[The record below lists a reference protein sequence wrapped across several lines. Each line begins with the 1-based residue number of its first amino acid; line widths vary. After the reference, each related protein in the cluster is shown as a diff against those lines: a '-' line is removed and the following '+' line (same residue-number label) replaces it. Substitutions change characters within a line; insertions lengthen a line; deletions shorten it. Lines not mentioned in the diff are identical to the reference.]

1 MTRDRTVIWEEE
13 VPLNTGETIWVTRE
27 LTYSIQGSHGNP
39 LDLGFRA
46 KSEQTFKFDYGGRR
60 YTYKGQAMII
70 LIAISPKTKIPVLVA
85 DPRGKD
91 WQYLNRYSCTTPF
104 YVQFN
109 PNENAT
115 EWIWPKQIEPWL
127 YGIPTNI
134 MLNIPDIGKVKG
146 KYRAFGRK
154 QIDNTFLAFYKNYR
168 AIDAQHIDENC
179 FVFK

>member
-1 MTRDRTVIWEEE
+1 MHKFVPNDNRDER
-13 VPLNTGETIWVTRE
+13 
-27 LTYSIQGSHGNP
+27 
-39 LDLGFRA
+39 
-46 KSEQTFKFDYGGRR
+46 
-60 YTYKGQAMII
+60 KGAPSAM
-70 LIAISPKTKIPVLVA
+70 
-85 DPRGKD
+85 D
-91 WQYLNRYSCTTPF
+91 
-104 YVQFN
+104 
-109 PNENAT
+109 ENAT

-146 KYRAFGRK
+146 NYRAFGRK